1 MKFNFIPL
9 GGGQEIGANSYL
21 IQINDKNIILDA
33 GSNPNYRG
41 FRALPKFE
49 LLPKKIDAIFVSHA
63 HFDHIGSLPIYAS
76 LYKDVDV
83 YMTEPTFKLSKR
95 MLHNTINNML
105 EQKKEKVDLDDYQF
119 LQFYNHGLLNYMY
132 SNFNFHKIK
141 YDRFVTMKN
150 SDIQF
155 KFIDASHIVGS
166 AGVLFETKGFKFFYT
181 GDYKLTA
188 QSIEKGATFEKY
200 VKDIDILI
208 TESTYAT
215 KKSNHY
221 QEESSLLLNYI
232 LENVRKN
239 KKILLPSFAVG
250 RTQELIEILG
260 KGQNLFPELKKIPIF
275 VLGLGNSVTD
285 IYKIYTDL
293 SDLKNFNKNEMK
305 TLIQKNGAQ
314 IIIATNGM
322 LMRNTASFD
331 IAREFVQRKDSCI
344 IFSGYVSPKMPGFKL
359 LQFSALSK
367 LFKLP
372 SQKIKISK
380 EAIKQFHLSAHADDT
395 ELNGFIKSSG
405 ATNIILVHGDK
416 KKIGLFKKNKSNLNK
431 NVFAPVNGELI
442 YYDNREKLLVSARE
456 QQAIIVTVGI
466 SLLSNFRRISK
477 KKIDYKTIVPL
488 LKFIEETGIKSSAEI
503 ESIEKLRQK
512 QVNITEGKFYLL
524 VSDTKDGRFVGKV
537 LKLYFRT
544 LNYNVE
550 IIKIKGLVPQAKEFA
565 KIGLVNFINSVADII
580 EKHSGNAIINAT
592 GGYKAEISYATVL
605 GILYKLKVYYLFDN
619 FEEIIDLP
627 QLPLNFD
634 FNYFK
639 KYYENMEMVL
649 NTASFEY
656 AKDCYEKLPEILKP
670 LFFVNE
676 NLGKFYLT
684 PNGVA
689 FMRAYKNDREMMKN
703 NGGNTIFDF
712 FKMSH

>member
-21 IQINDKNIILDA
+21 MQINDKNIILDA
-33 GSNPNYRG
+33 GSNPNYQG
-41 FRALPKFE
+41 FKALPKFE

-83 YMTEPTFKLSKR
+83 YMTEPTFDISKR
-95 MLHNTINNML
+95 MLHNTINNL
-105 EQKKEKVDLDDYQF
+105 FKQKNEKKDSDDNDYQY
-119 LQFYNHGLLNYMY
+119 LKFYNHELLDDMY
-132 SNFNFHKIK
+132 FNFHFHKIK

-150 SDIQF
+150 SDMQF
-155 KFIDASHIVGS
+155 KFIDASHILGS
-166 AGVLFETKGFKFFYT
+166 AGVLFKVKEFKIFYT
-181 GDYKLTA
+181 GDYKLTE
-188 QSIEKGATFEKY
+188 QSIEKGSTFEKY
-200 VKDIDILI
+200 VKDIDVLV

-215 KKSNHY
+215 KKAKPY

-232 LENVRKN
+232 LENVRNN
-239 KKILLPSFAVG
+239 KKILIPSFAVG

-275 VLGLGNSVTD
+275 VLGLGNAITD
-285 IYKIYTDL
+285 IYRKYIDFPTLKQLKTDREET
-293 SDLKNFNKNEMK
+293 SQEGVPE
-305 TLIQKNGAQ
+305 IV
-314 IIIATNGM
+314 IATNGM
-322 LMRNTASFD
+322 LMRNTAAFD
-331 IAREFVQRKDSCI
+331 IAKEFVQRKDTCI
-344 IFSGYVSPKMPGFKL
+344 IFPGYVSPKMPGFKL
-359 LQFSALSK
+359 LQFSGLSK

-372 SQKIKISK
+372 LQKIKISRNS
-380 EAIKQFHLSAHADDT
+380 IKQFHLSAHADDT
-395 ELNGFIKSSG
+395 ELNEFIENSG
-405 ATNIILVHGDK
+405 AKNIILVHGDN
-416 KKIGLFKKNKSNLNK
+416 KKIKISKKSKKSLNK
-431 NVFAPVNGELI
+431 NVFAPVNEELI
-442 YYDNREKLLVSARE
+442 YFDNREKLLVSARE

-466 SLLSNFRRISK
+466 SLLSNFQRLAK

-488 LKFIEETGIKSSAEI
+488 LKFIEETGMKSSAEI
-503 ESIEKLRQK
+503 ESIEKLRRK

-550 IIKIKGLVPQAKEFA
+550 IVKIKGLVPQAKEFA

-605 GILYKLKVYYLFDN
+605 GILYKVQVYYLFDN

-649 NTASFEY
+649 NAANFEY
-656 AKDCYEKLPEILKP
+656 ANECYEKLPEVLKP

-676 NLGKFYLT
+676 ELGKFYLT

-689 FMRAYKNDREMMKN
+689 FMRAYKHDREIMKN
-703 NGGNTIFDF
+703 SGGNTILIF
-712 FKMSH
+712 F